1 MEVVL
6 DTNVAVSAAINPKG
20 PPAQIIK
27 AWRAQSF
34 TWVTSESLLVELERT
49 LRAPRLRRYI
59 AWGDNE
65 LNEFLAAVH
74 QLTRIASPTRTINI
88 ITSDPAD
95 NRVLEA
101 AVAGGAE
108 YIVSGDQ
115 ALLELGAFEGVQ
127 IVTPARFTA
136 ILAERPSGRFEP
148 SD

>member
-34 TWVTSESLLVELERT
+34 TWVTSESLLTELDRT

-59 AWGDNE
+59 VWSDDE
-65 LNEFLAAVH
+65 LNEFLAAVR
-74 QLTRIASPTRTINI
+74 QLARIASPTRTIDI
-88 ITSDPAD
+88 ISTDPAD

-115 ALLELGAFEGVQ
+115 ALLDLGAFEGVE

-136 ILAERPSGRFEP
+136 ILAERSSGRFEP

>member
-1 MEVVL
+1 VEVVL

-34 TWVTSESLLVELERT
+34 TWVTSESLLTELDRT

-59 AWGDNE
+59 VWSDDE
-65 LNEFLAAVH
+65 LNELLAAVR
-74 QLTRIASPTRTINI
+74 QLARIASPTRTIDI

-115 ALLELGAFEGVQ
+115 ALLELGAFEGIR

>member
-34 TWVTSESLLVELERT
+34 TWVTCESLLAELEGT
-49 LRAPRLRRYI
+49 LRSPRLKRYI
-59 AWGDNE
+59 AWTDNE
-65 LNEFLAAVH
+65 LDDFLAAVR
-74 QLTRIASPTRTINI
+74 QLARIASPTRTIVI
-88 ITSDPAD
+88 ISTDPAD

-115 ALLELGAFEGVQ
+115 ALLDLGVCKTQAW
-127 IVTPARFTA
+127 TT
-136 ILAERPSGRFEP
+136 LASAG
-148 SD
+148 

>member
-27 AWRAQSF
+27 AWRAPSF
-34 TWVTSESLLVELERT
+34 TWVTSESLMAELDRT
-49 LRAPRLRRYI
+49 LRSPRLRRYI
-59 AWGDNE
+59 AWSDKE
-65 LNEFLAAVH
+65 LNEFLAAVR
-74 QLTRIASPTRTINI
+74 QLTRVASPTRTIDI

-101 AVAGGAE
+101 AVAGDAE

-115 ALLELGAFEGVQ
+115 ALLDLGAFEGVQ

-136 ILAERPSGRFEP
+136 ILAERS
-148 SD
+148 S